1 MRISKA
7 AHPARP
13 PLPAPFLH
21 LLLISLPTSFSLF
34 LKKKKSRYR
43 GRALLMI
50 FGSELSHSHSIAFAL
65 APLSL
70 RWRSVYL
77 AEIVC
82 RISHSYGISRRPF
95 TSSWVWS
102 CWGHSHQGPSC
113 HDCACVL
120 LGLPVLEFNL
130 RHWDMKWVGLK
141 QSELFVN

>member
-7 AHPARP
+7 VHPALP

-21 LLLISLPTSFSLF
+21 LLLISLPSSFSLSF
-34 LKKKKSRYR
+34 IFFKSRYR

-82 RISHSYGISRRPF
+82 WISHSYGISRRPS

-102 CWGHSHQGPSC
+102 CWGHWASGS
-113 HDCACVL
+113 VL
-120 LGLPVLEFNL
+120 SLLCLCIS
-130 RHWDMKWVGLK
+130 
-141 QSELFVN
+141 QSLCCRVSSET